1 MKMSLENSD
10 LGFNMQIMRQV
21 IELIKLDTLHL
32 CCKTSNADG
41 FIKSLN

>member
-1 MKMSLENSD
+1 MKMSLENPD
-10 LGFNMQIMRQV
+10 LEFNMQNYAPV